1 VQTLSPSQTSA
12 SRDVDSIS
20 GTSKFELDSSRN
32 AQLCF
37 SNVEEILDYTT
48 QHWRTNFVTESL
60 TLKEEIDPFIIRP
73 FFMLVSVD
81 APLLHRF
88 RRSPRS
94 NLEDFVREDD
104 VLVYGDTDKY
114 TSFTL
119 PLCQLNENVKLQILN
134 SFDNIPDL
142 HAYLDRLNLLDPSRL
157 RPSWDSYFMTL
168 ASLAAQRSN
177 CMKRRVG
184 AILVRDHRILATG
197 YNGTSRGL
205 TNCNEGGCPLCND
218 ITSPLQ
224 CICLHAEE
232 NAILEAG
239 RERIGMSAVLYCNT
253 CPCLKCTIIIIQAGV
268 KEVVYELSYK
278 VDEESAKRFEEAGV
292 KLRRWTRFPQLELQH
307 ELQDT
312 LATNSVIPPVA

>member
-1 VQTLSPSQTSA
+1 MLLKCGRDLGLHDTTLE
-12 SRDVDSIS
+12 D
-20 GTSKFELDSSRN
+20 
-32 AQLCF
+32 QLCHGEPHIEGGDRSF
-37 SNVEEILDYTT
+37 HHTSLLYASQRRCASTSQV
-48 QHWRTNFVTESL
+48 QAESEVCNAISAHDFGSSED
-60 TLKEEIDPFIIRP
+60 T
-73 FFMLVSVD
+73 
-81 APLLHRF
+81 
-88 RRSPRS
+88 RS

-104 VLVYGDTDKY
+104 VLVYGDTDEY

-312 LATNSVIPPVA
+312 LATNSVIPPAA